1 MPKLPRRID
10 VITDTHGQPKALRI
24 DGEEFPYFLL
34 RHAEI
39 IVEDDALPTITIT
52 LAAQEIFMLD
62 DKTEMPALADTQSM
76 PIIDV
81 EPGHG
86 E

>member
-1 MPKLPRRID
+1 MPKLPKRID
-10 VITDTHGQPKALRI
+10 VITDTKGQPKEIHI
-24 DGEEFPYFLL
+24 DGQEFPWYLT

-39 IVEDDALPTITIT
+39 IIEDNALPTITLT
-52 LAAQEIFMLD
+52 LAAVEIFVID
-62 DKTEMPALADTQSM
+62 DQTKIPELADTQSM

-86 E
+86 D

>member
-10 VITDTHGQPKALRI
+10 VITDTKGQPKEIHI
-24 DGEEFPYFLL
+24 DGEEFPWYLT

-39 IVEDDALPTITIT
+39 VIEEDAMPTITIT
-52 LAAQEIFMLD
+52 MAAQEIFVLD
-62 DKTEMPALADTQSM
+62 DRTQIPELADTQSM

>member
-1 MPKLPRRID
+1 MPKLPKRID
-10 VITDTHGQPKALRI
+10 VITDTHGRPKEIHI
-24 DGEEFPYFLL
+24 DGEEFPWYLT

-39 IVEDDALPTITIT
+39 VVDQDELPTITIT
-52 LAAQEIFMLD
+52 LAAVEIFMLD
-62 DKTEMPALADTQSM
+62 DQTEIPALADTQSM

-81 EPGHG
+81 HPGHG